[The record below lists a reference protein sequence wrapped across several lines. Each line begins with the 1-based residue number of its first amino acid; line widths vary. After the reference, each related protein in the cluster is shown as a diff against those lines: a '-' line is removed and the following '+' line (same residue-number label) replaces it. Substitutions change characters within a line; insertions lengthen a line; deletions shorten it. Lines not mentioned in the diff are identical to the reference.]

1 LISSVA
7 ADQLEGGS
15 GVDCSSMS
23 NSSSQPTEFNPLA
36 MVDMW
41 QDMRALVEEWESKY
55 NCSPVDAA
63 AAFQEFS
70 AALVDQPK
78 ST

>member
-1 LISSVA
+1 MANTLPQSSGF
-7 ADQLEGGS
+7 D
-15 GVDCSSMS
+15 
-23 NSSSQPTEFNPLA
+23 PLA

-41 QDMRALVEEWESKY
+41 QDMRALVEQWELKY
-55 NCSPVDAA
+55 NSSPVDAA

-78 ST
+78 TA

>member
-1 LISSVA
+1 
-7 ADQLEGGS
+7 
-15 GVDCSSMS
+15 MS
-23 NSSSQPTEFNPLA
+23 NSSSQPSEFNPIA

-41 QDMRALVEEWESKY
+41 QDMRALVEQWELKY
-55 NCSPVDAA
+55 NSSPVDAA

-78 ST
+78 TV